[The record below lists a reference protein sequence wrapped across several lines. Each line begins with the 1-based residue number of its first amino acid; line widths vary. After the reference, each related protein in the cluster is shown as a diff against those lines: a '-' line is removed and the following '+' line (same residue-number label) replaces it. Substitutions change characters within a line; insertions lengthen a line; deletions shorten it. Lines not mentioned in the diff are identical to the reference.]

1 MSSKGRAQGCKGATM
16 SSESD
21 LVLLADG
28 IAKLEEELA
37 EAPAT
42 EDRTEIEA
50 LLELAREPTRWLRRD
65 WKTPLAPRAD
75 EAIGVLSI
83 CSDLDT
89 PR

>member
-1 MSSKGRAQGCKGATM
+1 M

-50 LLELAREPTRWLRRD
+50 LLELARETYTMVKARLENATRTARGRSNRR
-65 WKTPLAPRAD
+65 PLY
-75 EAIGVLSI
+75 LQ
-83 CSDLDT
+83 
-89 PR
+89 